1 MKKPAKNEIDVRP
14 GESFERLSQRQRI
27 YLRHVARNRTSKEIA
42 EIEGVSARAVDKQL
56 FLAKTL
62 IGAATRSDAA
72 RRLIAHEEG
81 VDSFYPA
88 NVLPVQEPFPSL
100 SLPVPNRRMP
110 VNLIKAREVLIW
122 SAIVG
127 IAITTGLAV
136 AAMLINSL
144 MILFGA
150 KST

>member
-1 MKKPAKNEIDVRP
+1 MTPSPRHEIDARP
-14 GESFERLSQRQRI
+14 EEPFDRVSQRQRI
-27 YLRHVARNRTSKEIA
+27 YLRHVARNLSSKEIA

-56 FLAKTL
+56 YLAKTL
-62 IGAATRSDAA
+62 IGATTRADAA

-81 VDSFYPA
+81 VESFYPA
-88 NVLPVQEPFPSL
+88 NALPVQEPFRPL
-100 SLPVPNRRMP
+100 PLPVPNRRMP

-127 IAITTGLAV
+127 IAITIGLAV
-136 AAMLINSL
+136 AAMLINAL

-150 KST
+150 RST